1 MGIFGPSNPMY
12 DNGTVARSDE
22 GIAAYAAMVAAYA
35 RRYQEQ
41 AVAGEFLIELVNEP
55 NGGGG
60 YSNATLYAELVA
72 TTAVAVRA
80 AMPSKVAAAAVQIV
94 GCVTNV
100 IEGLIIQC

>member
-1 MGIFGPSNPMY
+1 MGIFGPSNPLY

-22 GIAAYAAMVAAYA
+22 GITAYAAMVAAYA

-80 AMPSKVAAAAVQIV
+80 AMPSKDAAAAVQIV

-100 IEGLIIQC
+100 IEGLIQQC